1 MGQIKDCI
9 FHCLRTLKKKKNTHT
24 KKQAMIAEE
33 D

>member
-9 FHCLRTLKKKKNTHT
+9 FHCLRTLKKKKKPT